1 MAINPPPPPGRDHD
15 SISDATVQRLSFLAT
30 AGEVLASSLDYD
42 QTLRE
47 VARLALH
54 VLGDFCVVDLVEDGA
69 LRRVATAH
77 VLPDKAALLVQ
88 LRERYPLDSNSWQPV
103 VRVMRTGLLEF
114 LDEITPELI
123 AAHARDGA

>member
-1 MAINPPPPPGRDHD
+1 MAINPRSPVGRDSESLTD
-15 SISDATVQRLSFLAT
+15 ASVSDAGRSDTTLQRLSFLAT

-69 LRRVATAH
+69 LRRVVTAH
-77 VLPDKAALLVQ
+77 VLPEKAALLVE
-88 LRERYPLDSNSWQPV
+88 LRDRYPLDANSWQPV
-103 VRVMRTGLLEF
+103 VRVM
-114 LDEITPELI
+114 
-123 AAHARDGA
+123 